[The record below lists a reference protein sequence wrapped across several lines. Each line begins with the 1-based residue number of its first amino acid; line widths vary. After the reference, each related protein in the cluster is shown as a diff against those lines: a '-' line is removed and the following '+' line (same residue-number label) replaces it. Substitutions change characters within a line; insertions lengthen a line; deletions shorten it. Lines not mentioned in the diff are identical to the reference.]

1 MVPQSYSF
9 LNTYAQI
16 SGPNGSIQLGA
27 GAGNA
32 EEGITIEASEDKN
45 TLNIGADGSGQNVL
59 NAGNHGVIT
68 VRFLKTSPTN
78 AQLMTMYNGQKSG
91 TANWGQ
97 NTITVAD
104 IVRGDNHTATGC
116 AFKKKPTVVYSKVGP
131 MFEWTFDAVNIDSI
145 IGTGTPSI
153 NG

>member
-1 MVPQSYSF
+1 MVPQTYSF

-16 SGPNGSIQLGA
+16 SGPNGSIQLGS
-27 GAGNA
+27 GAGVA

-59 NAGNHGVIT
+59 NAANNGVIT
-68 VRFLKTSPTN
+68 VRLLKTSPTN
-78 AQLMTMYNGQKSG
+78 AQLQTMFNGQKTG

-104 IVRGDNHTATGC
+104 IVRGDNHTATGV
-116 AFKKKPTVVYSKVGP
+116 AFRKKPTVTYSKVGP
-131 MFEWTFDAVNIDSI
+131 MMEWTFDAVDIESI
-145 IGTGTPSI
+145 LGTGTPSL